1 MNAEE
6 AKGLLKNRG
15 VSVMNMPH
23 GYILTVS
30 RREGSPSR
38 RIEMDEI
45 DAILALGKITLLAV
59 EDMVGDIIIECSKSV
74 K

>member
-6 AKGLLKNRG
+6 AKALLKDRG
-15 VSVMNMPH
+15 VAVMNMPH
-23 GYILTVS
+23 GYIVTVS

-38 RIEMDEI
+38 RIEMDEM
-45 DAILALGKITLLAV
+45 DAILVLGKITLLAV
-59 EDMVGDIIIECSKSV
+59 EDTVGDILIECSKSV